1 MTRDET
7 VNLLMVIQAAY
18 PNYKPQDKSIAVNT
32 WFMMLGEY
40 EYETVMMAIKSFIAT
55 DTSGFAPSIGQVI
68 EKIHSADTLNDVTDM
83 AAWALVRS
91 SLSYYDSA
99 KNYAELP
106 ETIQKAV
113 GSSYNLKE
121 WSQLPIS
128 EVDTVIQSNF
138 LKAYRTQVKR
148 EHEIKKL
155 PSEVRNLLLQTSN
168 SAQIEKKDA

>member
-1 MTRDET
+1 MTREET
-7 VNLLMVIQAAY
+7 IQLLMVIQAAY

-32 WFMMLGEY
+32 WHMMLDEY
-40 EYETVMMAIKSFIAT
+40 EYNQVITAVKSFIAT

-99 KNYAELP
+99 KNFAELP

-138 LKAYRTQVKR
+138 LKAYRAQVKR
-148 EHEIKKL
+148 EHEMKRL
-155 PSEVRNLLLQTSN
+155 PSDVRNLLLQASN
-168 SAQIEKKDA
+168 SSQIEKKDS